1 MPMATKPPPHAAL
14 RPLIWMVWPAM
25 CRCKSPTPVA
35 RSLTPCNWGAAN
47 PGRNYF
53 TWDGSNYDGDVSNL
67 QFKVVATN
75 GQDTVQ
81 SSALAPQAVVGTSIT
96 DQGMVLELAN
106 GKSIGY
112 SNVKAVF

>member
-1 MPMATKPPPHAAL
+1 M
-14 RPLIWMVWPAM
+14 
-25 CRCKSPTPVA
+25 
-35 RSLTPCNWGAAN
+35 
-47 PGRNYF
+47 
-53 TWDGSNYDGDVSNL
+53 SNL

-81 SSALAPQAVVGTSIT
+81 STALAPQAVVGTSIT

-106 GKSIGY
+106 SKSIGY